1 MRNPLSAEADEHR
14 FDHSPE
20 RQLWCAVLE
29 RAFEDAMDRVAAV
42 AAESTQHLSLRQEAR
57 DWFLRNG
64 LEFREACYSAGFDPD
79 YLRGRILSLIAE
91 THLGEGAERVSRLS
105 A

>member
-1 MRNPLSAEADEHR
+1 MKSQLSADADDRR

-42 AAESTQHLSLRQEAR
+42 AAESAQHLSLREEAH

-64 LEFREACYSAGFDPD
+64 REFRETCYSAGFDPD

-91 THLGEGAERVSRLS
+91 NRRGGETGRAPR
-105 A
+105 AA